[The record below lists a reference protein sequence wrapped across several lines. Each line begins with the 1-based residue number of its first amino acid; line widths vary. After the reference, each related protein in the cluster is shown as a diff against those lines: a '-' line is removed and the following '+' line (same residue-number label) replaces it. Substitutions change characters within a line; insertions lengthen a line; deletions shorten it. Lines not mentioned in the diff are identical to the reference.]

1 MSDVQLTLSEYLSA
15 VKEVIQLAFDD
26 AVWVKAEIRNLNIK
40 GGHYYLELAE
50 KEQESDRVIASCKAT
65 IWKFTANKVVGKFER
80 ESGIELS
87 RDLNVLVKV
96 RAKFDPQYGFS
107 VNIEEIDSSFT
118 LGDLARR
125 YQQILEKLTSEGLI
139 HKNRNLPAP
148 FDIQHVLVIAP
159 ENAAGLGDFKKDAD
173 ALQHAGVCEFVYHAA
188 TFQGNT
194 AAQSIRDA
202 LALGLRQWANDFQTA
217 PDLIVIIRGGGAVND
232 LAYLNDYDLAALL
245 SKRSVPIWVG
255 IGHEKDRTIL
265 DEIAH
270 RSFDTPSKVIGGI
283 RNHIVERTQDVLEA
297 LQSIQLRSQHQIALY
312 QSQNDQL
319 LQVIKTLAQSQI
331 NDSTRLLQQ
340 HQDNTAYFAQLQ
352 LKTAAQNIEI
362 LIRETL
368 LQNPAH
374 VLSKGYAIVRQ
385 QGHAIRATQNLQ
397 PSTHSPIEIEMQDG
411 VITADI
417 QHIQVKNH
425 DDRYSK
431 F

>member
-139 HKNRNLPAP
+139 HKNQNLPAP
-148 FDIQHVLVIAP
+148 FDIQHVLVVAP

-283 RNHIVERTQDVLEA
+283 RNHIVERTQDVLEV

-362 LIRETL
+362 LMRETL

-385 QGHAIRATQNLQ
+385 QGHAIHATQNLQ

-411 VITADI
+411 IITADI

-425 DDRYSK
+425 DD
-431 F
+431 

>member
-50 KEQESDRVIASCKAT
+50 KEQESDKVIASCKAT

-283 RNHIVERTQDVLEA
+283 RNHIVERTQEVLEA

-312 QSQNDQL
+312 QNQNDQL
-319 LQVIKTLAQSQI
+319 LQAIKTFAQSQI

-340 HQDNTAYFAQLQ
+340 YQDNTAYFAQLQ

-362 LIRETL
+362 LMRETL

-385 QGHAIRATQNLQ
+385 QGHAIRATKNLQ

-411 VITADI
+411 IITADI

-425 DDRYSK
+425 DD
-431 F
+431 